1 MYEIIKVKINL
12 TKQIFINIHDF
23 VILQYMR
30 ISSAAIIKPTKL
42 LSQRQ
47 IGLIPA
53 TWQHYTTDGNPGGGN
68 SGDYIVSLF
77 KIVSRFKLLICSFEL
92 LAVFFKC
99 IYQN

>member
-53 TWQHYTTDGNPGGGN
+53 T
-68 SGDYIVSLF
+68 
-77 KIVSRFKLLICSFEL
+77 
-92 LAVFFKC
+92 
-99 IYQN
+99 